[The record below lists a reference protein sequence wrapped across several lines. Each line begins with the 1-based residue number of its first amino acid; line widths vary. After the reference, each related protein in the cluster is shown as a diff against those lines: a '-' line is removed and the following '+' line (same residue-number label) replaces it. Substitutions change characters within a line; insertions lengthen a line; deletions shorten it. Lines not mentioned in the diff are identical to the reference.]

1 MRVMFFLAIWLAT
14 AACASG
20 QMPTA
25 EVVVAKAEMRELPS
39 TMTLVG
45 TVEPSTR
52 SVVGSEIA
60 GIVASMPV
68 RQGDHIEKGSVIVNL
83 NDDSLRW
90 QLAEAQAALR
100 AAEAR
105 LRRWEFEVKRVSSLY
120 GREQANDK
128 EVYDTQ
134 AEHDIAKYTVE
145 ERKASATRLES
156 DLNKTK
162 ILAPFTGDVVRR
174 ATEVGQW
181 IDRGGD
187 VVEIVDLSSVLV
199 RVDVP
204 EFAIA
209 YVTVGDSASV
219 KIDALKRTFAGEIRH
234 VMRQADAAAR
244 TYPVEI
250 VIDNQDG
257 QLAGGMFARATIVS
271 GPRTKVVTI
280 PKDAVVERDG
290 VAYVGLV
297 IPGERGGKAGVLA
310 PVTTGADV
318 GDWIAITSD
327 NLGPGMEVIT
337 RGNERMFPFPSA
349 IRIVDAHGKP
359 VDASPPG
366 QDASAPKGHGS

>member
-1 MRVMFFLAIWLAT
+1 
-14 AACASG
+14 
-20 QMPTA
+20 MPTT
-25 EVVVAKAEMRELPS
+25 EVVVAKAEMRELPN

-45 TVEPSTR
+45 TVEPRTR

-68 RQGDHIEKGSVIVNL
+68 RQGDHIEKGSLIVSL
-83 NDDSLRW
+83 NNDALRW
-90 QLAEAQAALR
+90 QLAEANASLR

-105 LRRWEFEVKRVSSLY
+105 LRRWAFEVERVAQLY
-120 GREQANDK
+120 NQEQANDK

-145 ERKASATRLES
+145 ERKAKAARLES
-156 DLNKTK
+156 DLSKTR

-174 ATEVGQW
+174 ATEVGEW
-181 IDRGGD
+181 IARGGE

-199 RVDVP
+199 RVNVP

-209 YVTVGDSASV
+209 YVHVGDSAAV
-219 KIDALKRTFAGEIRH
+219 KIDAIKKTLHGEIRH
-234 VMRQADAAAR
+234 IMRQADSEAR

-257 QLAGGMFARATIVS
+257 HLAAGMFARATVVS
-271 GPRTKVVTI
+271 GPRAKVVSI
-280 PKDAVVERDG
+280 PKDAVVVRDG

-297 IPGERGGKAGVLA
+297 IPGARGGKAGVLA

-318 GDWIAITSD
+318 GDWIAITSN
-327 NLGPGMEVIT
+327 NLDPGMEVIT
-337 RGNERMFPFPSA
+337 RGNERMFPFPSP
-349 IRIVDAHGKP
+349 ILIVDEHGKP
-359 VDASPPG
+359 VDPPPER
-366 QDASAPKGHGS
+366 DASAPKGHGH